1 MADGL
6 DQALAIGVA
15 VILVF
20 SVISAFMH
28 LFYLAIVAIAIGAVV
43 ALVLK
48 ARARLRAG
56 RAEKTRKVEAEQ
68 AQATLTQH
76 QLEVRT
82 KAVQHRQDVE
92 DELARLKREIE

>member
-1 MADGL
+1 MGWIK
-6 DQALAIGVA
+6 ALAIGVA

-20 SVISAFMH
+20 SMISVLMH
-28 LFYLAIVAIAIGAVV
+28 VVYLAILAIAIGAVV
-43 ALVLK
+43 ALVFK

-56 RAEKTRKVEAEQ
+56 QEAKTRKVEAEQ
-68 AQATLTQH
+68 AQATLAQH

-82 KAVQHRQDVE
+82 KAVQHQQDVE